1 MNTFILKKKQRK
13 EIIEQLDVLKNYL
26 IHTNSHQVVLSSI
39 LMVPRFTINSL
50 NSLENN
56 TVFVV
61 IKKSYPQTYL
71 TLNSGKHQ
79 AITLLIKKTFLC
91 GKSRDRASA

>member
-1 MNTFILKKKQRK
+1 MNTFILRKKQKR
-13 EIIEQLDVLKNYL
+13 EITEQLDVLRNYL

-61 IKKSYPQTYL
+61 IKKSFPL
-71 TLNSGKHQ
+71 TFLTSNYGKHLV
-79 AITLLIKKTFLC
+79 ITLLTKKTSSC
-91 GKSRDRASA
+91 GKSRARASA